1 MVKLSAPAAVGGMI
15 FFGTACSL
23 LAKLIY
29 SVRATNSYGEVA
41 VYEKPWTQVLAMFVG
56 MSVCILLDMPRRSIP
71 QAASSERAPLLH
83 PAQPEDDA
91 PSQSVWII
99 SIPTLFDL
107 FATACGT
114 TGLLYT
120 TVSVYQML
128 RGAMLVWTAV
138 LSIVFL
144 GRRLNRLNYA
154 GIVLCIV
161 GISLV
166 GLANI
171 WAEDNPRSRSD
182 TVFGILIILLGQV
195 LQAAQVVIEEF
206 LLQDLRMSS
215 VRVVAWEG
223 VFGVLHCVFWV
234 FPIIYFMPGSDHGRL
249 EDTWDA
255 LYMFTHSWAV
265 AGIIFSD
272 MTMMLFYNICGMEV
286 TDSLSAVH
294 RVVIETLRTLCVWLV
309 DLVIYYIITDGT
321 LGEKWT
327 AYSYLQ
333 LAGFALLFIGTIL
346 YNWENLVADY
356 RKRQKQAGAE
366 VPVIDE
372 DLPLQDIGDRPTEI
386 APQAE
391 RPGAPISKPV
401 AVGIEDG
408 LDEDEDGE
416 DEDEFA
422 GSYYGHTV
430 GSVAHSPFLVAATG
444 TPSSL
449 VGSLRQRSGF
459 QVSPP

>member
-1 MVKLSAPAAVGGMI
+1 MVKLSAPVAVTGMI

-29 SVRATNSYGEVA
+29 SVRAMDSYGNVTT
-41 VYEKPWTQVLAMFVG
+41 YEKPWFQVLAMFTG
-56 MSVCILLDMPRRSIP
+56 MSVCILLDLPRRSRAP
-71 QAASSERAPLLH
+71 GTASERSPLLQN
-83 PAQPEDDA
+83 PAPEPA
-91 PSQSVWII
+91 SSQSVWII

-128 RGAMLVWTAV
+128 RGAMLVWTAL

-144 GRRLNRLNYA
+144 GRRLTRLNYA
-154 GIVLCIV
+154 GIGLCV
-161 GISLV
+161 SGIALV

-182 TVFGILIILLGQV
+182 TVFGILVILLGQV
-195 LQAAQVVIEEF
+195 LQAAQVVMEEF

-223 VFGVLHCVFWV
+223 VFGIMHCLFWV
-234 FPIIYFMPGSDHGRL
+234 FPILYFLPGSDHGRL

-255 LYMFTHSWAV
+255 LFMLTHSWAV
-265 AGIIFSD
+265 AGIIFTD

-294 RVVIETLRTLCVWLV
+294 RVVIETMRTLFVWLV
-309 DLVIYYIITDGT
+309 DLLIFYVLTDGT
-321 LGEKWT
+321 LGESWT
-327 AYSYLQ
+327 PYSYLQ
-333 LAGFALLFIGTIL
+333 LAGFALLVAGTVL

-356 RKRQKQAGAE
+356 RKRQKAAAVHVPHVDREPSIRE
-366 VPVIDE
+366 VE
-372 DLPLQDIGDRPTEI
+372 DRPIT
-386 APQAE
+386 AVP
-391 RPGAPISKPV
+391 RPDARVEPVSKPV
-401 AVGIEDG
+401 AVHIED
-408 LDEDEDGE
+408 EFEDGE
-416 DEDEFA
+416 EDDEDIS

-430 GSVAHSPFLVAATG
+430 GSVAHSPFLVAASA
-444 TPSSL
+444 TPSSF

-459 QVSPP
+459 QTSPS